1 MQVFI
6 DESGDSGFKFEHGSS
21 RFFTV
26 GLVIFQDAN
35 EVVKCYK
42 AISDLK
48 EKLGWSDLDEFHF
61 KRNSD
66 KVRRTFLRTV
76 SKYDFIYYAMSMD
89 KSLLKYAS
97 NEFHNK
103 EYVYMHVHGLI
114 FERAKEKLTQADV
127 FVDISGN
134 QDFRNSLFKP
144 IRRNM
149 NDDRKRIKKI
159 RMQRSESNNLLQ
171 LADYVAS
178 IVNRSLMRDK
188 LTSDEYRNILKSKE
202 VAVEII

>member
-1 MQVFI
+1 M
-6 DESGDSGFKFEHGSS
+6 
-21 RFFTV
+21 
-26 GLVIFQDAN
+26 GLVIFNDVS
-35 EVVKCYK
+35 ESMRCYK

-48 EKLGWSDLDEFHF
+48 SKFGWSDSDEFHF

-66 KVRRTFLRTV
+66 KVRCAFLKTV
-76 SKYDFIYYAMSMD
+76 SKYNFIYYAISMD
-89 KSLLKYAS
+89 KSLSKYIS

-103 EYVYMHVHGLI
+103 EYVYIYVHKLV

-127 FVDISGN
+127 FIDISGN
-134 QDFRNSLFKP
+134 QDFRSKLFKH

-149 NDDRKRIKKI
+149 NDDKKRIKKI

-178 IVNRSLMRDK
+178 IINRSVAQGK
-188 LTSDEYRNILKSKE
+188 STSDEYRNILKSKE
-202 VAVEII
+202 VVVEII